1 MLLSLPVIAP
11 EVPATIEFSPAG
23 ERHLRLVL
31 AMSRLGMITDD
42 DLASLRRTRM
52 TTSAIR
58 TLIERGWHRAIG
70 SDYTFQTI
78 SAYARLILPDPTDED
93 FIGGDGTPLIGLAI
107 NASQPQWIS
116 IGKAFTAI
124 ESEVPGL
131 GCSAMR
137 ILDSALCHFG
147 EPHTPSGAFDLAQ
160 NLYWQGEEDESLAIE
175 ENGEDCD
182 IPTRAGLFGEVPEW
196 AYKTYG
202 QERPSI
208 TDADFAAHVE
218 RLADAPVGKLLTAL
232 LRLKELDASDTKFA
246 PPHEG
251 YGWANEPPIVCG
263 WDDDADF
270 SQIFDDN
277 YRYYCEG
284 GEEPPWVGCVSFEP
298 SEESISESMAVIR
311 HTGAVLQALDK
322 ALIEIKELS
331 V

>member
-58 TLIERGWHRAIG
+58 TLIERGWQRAIG

-78 SAYARLILPDPTDED
+78 SAYARLILPDGADEE
-93 FIGGDGTPLIGLAI
+93 FIGSDDTPLIGLAI
-107 NASQPQWIS
+107 NASQPAWIS

-131 GCSAMR
+131 GSAALR
-137 ILDSALCHFG
+137 ILDSALCQFG
-147 EPHTPSGAFDLAQ
+147 TPHTPSGAFDLAQ
-160 NLYWQGEEDESLAIE
+160 NLYWCGEEDESLAIE

-182 IPTRAGLFGEVPEW
+182 VPTRAGLFGEVPEW
-196 AYKTYG
+196 AYKTFG

-208 TDADFAAHVE
+208 TDAEFVAHVE
-218 RLADAPVGKLLTAL
+218 RLADTPVGKLLTAL
-232 LRLKELDASDTKFA
+232 LRLKELDADDKSFA
-246 PPHEG
+246 PAHEEE
-251 YGWANEPPIVCG
+251 GWPNEPPIVCG
-263 WDDDADF
+263 WNDDEDF

-284 GEEPPWVGCVSFEP
+284 GDEPPWIGCVKFEP
-298 SEESISESMAVIR
+298 SEESISESLVAIR

-322 ALIEIKELS
+322 AIFEVKEFS